1 MSADPDNK
9 IDCKT
14 IKLAK
19 SGDEAA
25 ISKIVDKF
33 HSYLLFVANNQLD
46 PALAGRAS
54 PSDVVQD
61 TVVQLPQ
68 KIRDFNGNSELELK
82 AWLRAALCNTV
93 KNTRRYHLQQKRSV
107 AREVKL
113 PSSKFKDDALTPS
126 KELQSRERLSEVENG
141 LKKLSEKDRE
151 VLRMR
156 HEEGWTFAEI
166 GKVLSISTDAA
177 RMSWGRAIE
186 RLKKQIEKTER
197 FDR

>member
-1 MSADPDNK
+1 MSTDPDDG

-14 IKLAK
+14 IELAR
-19 SGDEAA
+19 SGNQAA
-25 ISKIVDKF
+25 ISQIVNKYYG
-33 HSYLLFVANNQLD
+33 YLLFVANNQLE

-61 TVVQLPQ
+61 TIVLLPQ
-68 KIRDFNGNSELELK
+68 KLGGFAGETEPELR
-82 AWLRAALCNTV
+82 AWLRATLCNTL

-107 AREVKL
+107 AREAKL
-113 PSSKFKDDALTPS
+113 PSSKFEDALTPS
-126 KELQSRERLSEVENG
+126 KLLQSRERLSAVEDG
-141 LKKLSEKDRE
+141 LKQLSEKDQE

-166 GKVLSISTDAA
+166 GKVLSVSADAA

-186 RLKKQIEKTER
+186 RLKKHIEENGEV
-197 FDR
+197 